1 MALSGARLAR
11 TTATVLKLNRSNG
24 TLAVN
29 PSRGPMLW
37 ELGSPPPKNDTI
49 GRPSFPSFNA
59 AEAAAPLLQEKS
71 TAFSSRDCSQM
82 HSLRWNEKYAS
93 FVTERK
99 VRDLIDRE
107 GWVPMTDVLEGLFRQ
122 QRTPSEEQQP
132 GGTAGGAVTEDT
144 VDHYSGPQPV
154 IQAIK
159 RTFQPSTIR
168 KKRKHGF
175 LVRLKD
181 EEGRKTIHRRRLK
194 GRTRLSL

>member
-1 MALSGARLAR
+1 MY
-11 TTATVLKLNRSNG
+11 
-24 TLAVN
+24 
-29 PSRGPMLW
+29 P
-37 ELGSPPPKNDTI
+37 
-49 GRPSFPSFNA
+49 
-59 AEAAAPLLQEKS
+59 
-71 TAFSSRDCSQM
+71 
-82 HSLRWNEKYAS
+82 LRWNEKYVS
-93 FVTERK
+93 SHPRFVTERK

-122 QRTPSEEQQP
+122 QRTPSSEQEP
-132 GGTAGGAVTEDT
+132 GGTGEAVTEDT
-144 VDHYSGPQPV
+144 GDHYSGPQPV